1 MHTPRSSDRP
11 SDRTADRR
19 RSSSMST
26 WFLGRPG
33 HLYAERFPQRRR
45 AGLDD
50 QRTR

>member
-1 MHTPRSSDRP
+1 MHMQHT

-19 RSSSMST
+19 PSTST

-33 HLYAERFPQRRR
+33 HLYAERLPQRRR